1 MPTLPDDETLD
12 NYLGIDPGKS
22 GGLALIRSS
31 LRSNQV
37 LSYSF
42 MPESDY
48 DLYKLLRDWKNTYGI
63 SSAVLERVSS
73 MPGEGHVGAFSF
85 GENYGKL
92 QMALAANKIRYEK
105 ITPRVWQK
113 GLGVK
118 VKAKT
123 ESKPAFK
130 ERLRQL
136 SQQLFPSLPLWDE
149 PRTLGKQRAVCDA
162 ILIGEYCK
170 RKEKGLL

>member
-1 MPTLPDDETLD
+1 MPTLPDNEASD

-22 GGLALIRSS
+22 GGLALIHSS
-31 LRSNQV
+31 LRNSKILQ
-37 LSYSF
+37 YSF

-48 DLYKLLRDWKNTYGI
+48 DLYKVLRDWKNTYSI

-105 ITPRVWQK
+105 VTPRTWQK
-113 GLGVK
+113 GLSVK

-136 SQQLFPSLPLWDE
+136 SQQLFPNLPLWDE

-162 ILIGEYCK
+162 ILIAEYCK